1 MIWGIVYPNSFTNPY
16 RSGNVL
22 VKLLTWNIWDIPTAR
37 AREQRLPRIAAAL
50 RSMAADPD
58 GPDVVLLQEVWS
70 ARRRPLLRPLYP
82 HVAEA
87 EAYWRNPMNWIAGP
101 VEWIRGRYLTID
113 SGLMTLSK
121 HPVKEV
127 RRYRYKAGRSPAKRS
142 ALAALVDSPDLGPVW
157 IVNTHLCAAYPHT
170 TNTPTR
176 AAHLKELGAIV
187 AGLTGAPVIVG
198 GDFNVAPPSVGPL
211 PAWSHDPALSIEAA
225 LPGFSEA
232 TEAAGLLTFTAT
244 HNPWA
249 DPREGDNRLDYVF
262 AGPGLVAS
270 DAAIAMSERHPL
282 GWGRP
287 KPLSDHLGVLTT
299 VSKAKV

>member
-1 MIWGIVYPNSFTNPY
+1 M
-16 RSGNVL
+16 
-22 VKLLTWNIWDIPTAR
+22 KLLTWNIWDIPTGR
-37 AREQRLPRIAAAL
+37 AREQRLPRIARALAA
-50 RSMAADPD
+50 MAADPA
-58 GPDVVLLQEVWS
+58 GADVVLLQEVWS

-101 VEWIRGRYLTID
+101 VEWARGRYLTID

-127 RRYRYKAGRSPAKRS
+127 RRYRYRAGRSPAKRS
-142 ALAALVDSPDLGPVW
+142 ALAALIDSPDLGLVW
-157 IVNTHLCAAYPHT
+157 VVNTHLCAAYPST

-176 AAHLKELGAIV
+176 AAHLKELGDFV
-187 AGLTGAPVIVG
+187 RTLDRAPLIVG
-198 GDFNVAPPSVGPL
+198 GDFNVAPPSTGLL
-211 PAWSHDPALSIEAA
+211 PAWSHDPVLSIESV
-225 LPGFSEA
+225 LPGF
-232 TEAAGLLTFTAT
+232 TEAPEAAAHLTFTAT

-249 DPREGDNRLDYVF
+249 DPREGDNKLDYIF

-270 DAAIAMSERHPL
+270 EGHVAMNERHPL

-287 KPLSDHLGVLTT
+287 KPLSDHFGVMTT
-299 VSKAKV
+299 ISLSPHGRP

>member
-1 MIWGIVYPNSFTNPY
+1 MIYPKSSTNPY
-16 RSGNVL
+16 RYGNGT

-50 RSMAADPD
+50 RAMAADPA

-70 ARRRPLLRPLYP
+70 ARRRPLLRPIYP

-87 EAYWRNPMNWIAGP
+87 ESYWRNPMNWLAGP
-101 VEWIRGRYLTID
+101 IETLRGRYLTID

-127 RRYRYKAGRSPAKRS
+127 RRLRYRAGRSPAKRS
-142 ALAALVDSPDLGPVW
+142 ALCALIDSPDLGPVW
-157 IVNTHLCAAYPHT
+157 VVNTHLCAAYPHA

-187 AGLTGAPVIVG
+187 AGLAGAPVIAG

-211 PAWSHDPALSIEAA
+211 PAWSHDPSLSIEAA
-225 LPGFSEA
+225 LPGFTEA
-232 TEAAGLLTFTAT
+232 PEAAGLLTFTAT

-249 DPREGDNRLDYVF
+249 DPREGDNRLDYIF

-270 DAAIAMSERHPL
+270 DAAVAMNERHPL

-287 KPLSDHLGVLTT
+287 KPLSDHFGVFTT
-299 VSKAKV
+299 VSKAQI